1 MATDEV
7 FDVTIIGAGPT
18 GLFAAFCAGMRDMTV
33 KIIDRLPQP
42 GGQLAVLYPDK
53 YIYDA
58 PGHSKV
64 LARNLVE
71 ELYKQSRTFAEPAF
85 CFNEQVERLAAQ
97 DGRFLLA
104 TNKGEHLSRTVVIA
118 AGIGA
123 FSPKKLNVAGS
134 EEGKKGIH
142 YFVQDL
148 DYFRNRRVLIVGGGD
163 SAVDWA
169 LGTVDK
175 ARSVTLVHRRDR
187 FRAHEG
193 SVRDL
198 FESNVN
204 VKPFYELRAVSGEHK
219 VEAATIFSNQTGA
232 EEELPLDDI
241 IFALGFEADLGGIRG
256 WGVEMDAGQKH
267 LSVNPRMETNVDG
280 VYAAGDVT
288 EFTYLEKQELAT
300 PQQFVGGSELS
311 VPSHKFEEQKERWG
325 LIVTGYAQAAVAINH
340 AKRFISPEAKLA
352 PGHSSEMAPAV
363 RTQTSS

>member
-1 MATDEV
+1 MSADEIY
-7 FDVTIIGAGPT
+7 DVTIIGAGPT

-58 PGHSKV
+58 PGHSKI
-64 LARNLVE
+64 LARNLVD
-71 ELYKQSRTFAEPAF
+71 ELYKQSHTFAEPAF
-85 CFNEQVERLAAQ
+85 CFNQQVNSLTSKEGHFALI
-97 DGRFLLA
+97 
-104 TNKGEHLSRTVVIA
+104 TNAGEHQTRTVVIA

-123 FSPKKLNVAGS
+123 FSPKMLNVAGS
-134 EEGKKGIH
+134 EEGKEGIH

-148 DYFRNRRVLIVGGGD
+148 DYFRDRRVLIVGGGD

-175 ARSVTLVHRRDR
+175 ARSVTLAHRRDR

-198 FESNVN
+198 FESKVN

-219 VEAATIFSNQTGA
+219 VEAATIFNNQTQA

-241 IFALGFEADLGGIRG
+241 IFALGFEADLGGIRN
-256 WGVEMDAGQKH
+256 WGMEMDPQQKH
-267 LSVNPRMETNVDG
+267 LTVNPRMETNIDG

-311 VPSHKFEEQKERWG
+311 VPSQKFEEQKERWG

-352 PGHSSEMAPAV
+352 PGHSSEMAPAA